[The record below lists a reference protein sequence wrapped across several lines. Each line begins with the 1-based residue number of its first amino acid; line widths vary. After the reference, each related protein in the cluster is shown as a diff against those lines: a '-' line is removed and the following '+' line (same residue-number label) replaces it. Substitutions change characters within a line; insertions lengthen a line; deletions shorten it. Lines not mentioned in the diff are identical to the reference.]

1 MEKKQKI
8 TQYRERLDKTL
19 ALPDLANKETLETL
33 VKNQLLHSSE
43 DETNGCNQKVI
54 ENRTAEVSF
63 FLDMLRSASVDDN
76 DGLEAS
82 ERSRAEWKLK
92 QDKEDFRVMYRE
104 GPKGTPFHTL
114 LVEGYVDGPVDVC
127 LCTSW
132 ESSLYKK
139 WWPQFSVP
147 TFKMICGKCLQKVRI
162 GEQISLVR
170 MKVPWPLSTRE
181 AIVHYFMFEYFQDD
195 LIVVLL
201 NTISDLE
208 SIDISTHGFTNEV
221 IPEAN
226 GVVRIDVV
234 GGFALQKVTSE
245 RSYFRTIANMD
256 IKLDFVPPSLINFIS
271 RQLIG
276 NGFRL
281 YQKVVSSMSKTDKD
295 FIDALGDPLYTKIRE
310 ALYSPNISERTV
322 EGEKIKTD
330 ACIFPEEHLIANKQD
345 ELVDIRQ
352 EVHCDYHASESE
364 PKNAVVT
371 DRKAF
376 GEIEEEESEENKHFE
391 EDGKDTDH
399 ISTKE
404 SNEGCN
410 VNGKRNI
417 SIRSEVE
424 QALGTLEKVISVI
437 REYGFN
443 AQTGFSSG
451 LTSKEP
457 PYMEVL
463 TKDSNFNDEV
473 ILEVLEKEIIDG
485 TSLERPRN
493 SSSNHSFRHARS
505 NSLPREVNHN
515 KILLASTEQEQ
526 YLSVPNEATQVTPN
540 GTTEVQALDQSA
552 HDIKQK
558 TSTEANGIQESSL
571 NGEEKSS
578 GQKKHRLCCFM
589 LRG

>member
-33 VKNQLLHSSE
+33 VKNQLLRFSE

-54 ENRTAEVSF
+54 ENRTAQVSF

-76 DGLEAS
+76 KGSEAS

-92 QDKEDFRVMYRE
+92 QDNEDFRVMYRE
-104 GPKGTPFHTL
+104 GLEGSPFHTL
-114 LVEGYVDGPVDVC
+114 LVEGYIDGPIDVC

-147 TFKMICGKCLQKVRI
+147 TFKIIRGKCLQKVRI

-170 MKVPWPLSTRE
+170 LKVPWPLSTRE

-201 NTISDLE
+201 NTISDVE
-208 SIDISTHGFTNEV
+208 SIDISTHGFAKEV

-234 GGFALQKVTSE
+234 GGVALQKVTSE

-276 NGFRL
+276 SGFRL
-281 YQKVVSSMSKTDKD
+281 YQKVVSSISKTDRD
-295 FIDALGDPLYTKIRE
+295 FIDALGDPLYTKIRG
-310 ALYSPNISERTV
+310 ALYSANISERAV
-322 EGEKIKTD
+322 EGEKIKND
-330 ACIFPEEHLIANKQD
+330 VCIFPEEHLIANKQE
-345 ELVDIRQ
+345 ELVDICQ

-376 GEIEEEESEENKHFE
+376 GEIEEESEENKHFE

-404 SNEGCN
+404 FNEGCN
-410 VNGKRNI
+410 VNGKRSI
-417 SIRSEVE
+417 SISSEVE
-424 QALGTLEKVISVI
+424 QALGTLEKVISVL

-443 AQTGFSSG
+443 AQTGFASG
-451 LTSKEP
+451 LTSKDV
-457 PYMEVL
+457 EVL

-473 ILEVLEKEIIDG
+473 ILEVLENEIIDG
-485 TSLERPRN
+485 TSHERPRN
-493 SSSNHSFRHARS
+493 NSSNHSFRHARS

-515 KILLASTEQEQ
+515 KILLASTEQVQ
-526 YLSVPNEATQVTPN
+526 YLSVPNEATQVTLN

-552 HDIKQK
+552 HDIKQI
-558 TSTEANGIQESSL
+558 SAEANSIQESSL
-571 NGEEKSS
+571 NGEEISS
-578 GQKKHRLCCFM
+578 GQKKHGLCCFRM
-589 LRG
+589 